1 MVRYEDGEHTIHS
14 CTLLSDEEGAIPN
27 NTTVAMGC
35 LIHYKKSE
43 HQALQFQAL
52 GGGAPLSGWL
62 AGGMPDMNPI
72 LPMFEP
78 TTRGDQ
84 LH

>member
-1 MVRYEDGEHTIHS
+1 MPYT
-14 CTLLSDEEGAIPN
+14 PQ
-27 NTTVAMGC
+27 
-35 LIHYKKSE
+35 KSE

-52 GGGAPLSGWL
+52 GGGAPLSAWL
-62 AGGMPDMNPI
+62 DGGMPDMNPI
-72 LPMFEP
+72 PPMFQP